1 VPLRLEALSRHAV
14 ARALSAGRARRLRG
28 ALRGGT
34 MAQPPPASRVGAKP
48 ETPPMA
54 RKRTVSPSGTL
65 VVLEHESRILADN
78 PLGDP
83 HVRKVAVWLPPQ
95 YDTGSPRGAGRRLP
109 ALYDLV
115 GFTGSG
121 LAHTNWRP
129 FGDNVPERVA
139 RLVFERRMGPAIVV
153 FPDCF
158 TSLGGNQYVNSTAI
172 GAYADYLTKEI
183 IPLVDREFRTLA
195 TREHRGCFGK
205 SSGGY
210 GAIIHGMKYAKHW
223 GAIADH
229 SGDAYFDFVY
239 HHDWPNTLNEL
250 SRYREPKQVPG
261 AYDVAAAL
269 KTRKGLAEGC
279 DDGRVKRFL
288 DAVWKKEKLSNA
300 EGHAIMNVCMAAT
313 YDPDPKAPLGFRL
326 PFNLET
332 GEKLDGRWKNWLKHD
347 PIHLVDRYAAALR
360 SLRGIY
366 IDCGWRDQYHIHYGT
381 RILSQRLARAGI
393 RHVYEEFDDN
403 HTDVD
408 YRMDVSL
415 PFLYSALKP

>member
-1 VPLRLEALSRHAV
+1 
-14 ARALSAGRARRLRG
+14 
-28 ALRGGT
+28 
-34 MAQPPPASRVGAKP
+34 
-48 ETPPMA
+48 MA
-54 RKRTVSPSGTL
+54 RKRTATASGTL
-65 VVLEHESRILADN
+65 VVLEHDSRILAGN

-83 HVRKVAVWLPPQ
+83 HVRKVGVWLPPQ
-95 YDTGSPRGAGRRLP
+95 YDERATRGRGRRLP
-109 ALYDLV
+109 VLYDLV

-121 LAHTNWRP
+121 LAHTGWKP

-139 RLVFERRMGPAIVV
+139 RLIHQKKMGPAIVV

-158 TSLGGNQYVNSTAI
+158 TALGGNQYVNSSAI
-172 GAYADYLTKEI
+172 GAYADYLTREI
-183 IPLVDREFRTLA
+183 IPLVDGEFRTLA
-195 TREHRGCFGK
+195 AREHRGCFGK

-210 GAIIHGMKYAKHW
+210 GAIIHGMRYAQHW

-229 SGDAYFDFVY
+229 SGDACFDFVY

-250 SRYREPKQVPG
+250 AKYREPKRIEG
-261 AYDVAAAL
+261 AYDAL
-269 KTRKGLAEGC
+269 AESLKRKGLAEGC

-288 DAVWKKEKLSNA
+288 EAVWKKEKLSHA

-313 YDPDPKAPLGFRL
+313 YDPDPEAPLGFRL

-332 GEKLDGRWKNWLKHD
+332 GGKLDRRWRTWLKHD
-347 PIHLVDRYAAALR
+347 PVLLVGKHAA
-360 SLRGIY
+360 SLRTLKGIY

-381 RILSQRLARAGI
+381 RLLSLRLAEAGI

-403 HTDVD
+403 HSDVD

-415 PFLYSALKP
+415 PFLYRALKP